1 MIPIRKERPNVTSG
15 EKSARRWMTRT
26 LWMLA
31 AAAIGAPPVSAQ
43 SMRDAIERLF
53 IFGQCGE
60 PVCLD
65 VSAEVH
71 GQHYKVGA
79 GRSAEEIVAFLQ
91 QSIGSSLASV
101 PLPSSNSGQL
111 FRVEN
116 GQLVAT
122 ESSAGPIY
130 LERSQTLGRGTVI
143 LGANMAGISLSNLR
157 GESLDDLTLN
167 FTHQDVGIAGLGDPD
182 WENDFIRVTT
192 DLDLDLLI
200 TSFFL
205 MVGVSPSVDVGL
217 AVPLVKASLRGG
229 STAEIVPWNAATTP
243 HAFLVEGVRSL
254 VSSSAAD
261 QSGSGIGDIAIRV
274 KANATQR
281 ESVGFAFVGELRL
294 PTGEEENFRGTGE
307 TSVRVLGAVSG
318 RAGNL
323 APHLNAGVTARS
335 GELQPT
341 SITVLTGVDALL
353 RSNVTTSV
361 ELIGDFLVESNSA
374 AAAVTRVEDYRFP
387 RERTLSVS
395 GLPSREDHV
404 IDVVGGLKVEPFSN
418 FRMVGSV
425 LVPLYEGGARPSVQW
440 TLGMEAV
447 F

>member
-1 MIPIRKERPNVTSG
+1 
-15 EKSARRWMTRT
+15 
-26 LWMLA
+26 MLVA
-31 AAAIGAPPVSAQ
+31 AALAPQPLLAQ
-43 SMRDAIERLF
+43 TMRDAIERLF

-116 GQLVAT
+116 GQLVSTA
-122 ESSAGPIY
+122 SSAGPIY

-143 LGANMAGISLSNLR
+143 LGANTAGISLSNLR
-157 GESLDDLTLN
+157 GESLDDLVLN
-167 FTHQDVGIAGLGDPD
+167 FTHQDVGLAGLGDPD

-192 DLDLDLLI
+192 DIDLDLLI
-200 TSFFL
+200 SSFFL
-205 MVGVSPSVDVGL
+205 MVGVSPSVDVGV
-217 AVPLVKASLRGG
+217 AVPLVKSSFSGS

-254 VSSSAAD
+254 VSTSGTERSA
-261 QSGSGIGDIAIRV
+261 SGIGDIAIRV
-274 KANATQR
+274 KTNATQR
-281 ESVGFAFVGELRL
+281 ENVGVAFVGELRL
-294 PTGEEENFRGTGE
+294 PTGDEENFRGTGE

-323 APHLNAGVTARS
+323 SPHLNAGVTARS

-341 SITVLTGVDALL
+341 SITVLGGVDALL
-353 RSNVTTSV
+353 RSNLTTSV
-361 ELIGDFLVESNSA
+361 ELLGDFLIESNAA
-374 AAAVTRVEDYRFP
+374 AAAVTRIEDYRFP
-387 RERTLSVS
+387 RERTLAVS
-395 GLPSREDHV
+395 DLPTREDHV
-404 IDVVGGLKVEPFSN
+404 IDVVGGLKVEPFGG
-418 FRMVGSV
+418 FRLVGSV